1 MSHYQPDP
9 PLPQA
14 PGQYR
19 PAERNTARNTLG
31 VVSFAL
37 GLATVLVST
46 MQSLVVILLV
56 RFAGSGLPYTLVNI
70 IGMSLVGILGAVALV
85 LGIVALL
92 RRGAPKGFAGA
103 GTALGGQA
111 VFFLLLNLVENA
123 VISWR

>member
-14 PGQYR
+14 
-19 PAERNTARNTLG
+19 AEPYQPTARNTLG
-31 VVSFAL
+31 VVSFAA
-37 GLATVLVST
+37 GLATVLVSM
-46 MQSLVVILLV
+46 MQSLVLILLV

-70 IGMSLVGILGAVALV
+70 AGMTLVGVLGGAALV

-92 RRGAPKGFAGA
+92 RRGAPKGLAGA

>member
-1 MSHYQPDP
+1 MSDYQPDP

-14 PGQYR
+14 SEPYQ
-19 PAERNTARNTLG
+19 PVARNTLG
-31 VVSFAL
+31 VVSFAA
-37 GLATVLVST
+37 GLATVLVSM
-46 MQSLVVILLV
+46 MQSLVLILLV
-56 RFAGSGLPYTLVNI
+56 RFAGSGLPYMLVNI
-70 IGMSLVGILGAVALV
+70 AGMSLVGILGAAALV

-92 RRGAPKGFAGA
+92 RRGAPKGLAGA

>member
-14 PGQYR
+14 PEPYQ
-19 PAERNTARNTLG
+19 PAARNTLG
-31 VVSFAL
+31 VVSFAA
-37 GLATVLVST
+37 GLATVLVSM
-46 MQSLVVILLV
+46 MQSLVQILLV
-56 RFAGSGLPYTLVNI
+56 RFAGSGIPYTLVNI
-70 IGMSLVGILGAVALV
+70 AGMSLVGILGAAALV

-92 RRGAPKGFAGA
+92 RRGAPKGLAGA